1 MRSFGTQ
8 TNKLSASAAY
18 LQRNQWRE
26 KEKSVK
32 AQNERLRLFVD
43 SYKKK
48 LEQLKQECRIGKFLQ
63 ISEISE
69 LSSIKAKLI
78 KDQVMNYKVKS
89 LLGLKEQSDSAL
101 YYVTLLQYAIS
112 ILDQRSCLLFSVKL
126 HCKSTWK
133 VV

>member
-63 ISEISE
+63 ISENSE

-78 KDQVMNYKVKS
+78 LDQVMNYKVKS
-89 LLGLKEQSDSAL
+89 LLGLKQQSDSAL

-112 ILDQRSCLLFSVKL
+112 ILDQRSCLLFSVEL

>member
-78 KDQVMNYKVKS
+78 
-89 LLGLKEQSDSAL
+89 
-101 YYVTLLQYAIS
+101 
-112 ILDQRSCLLFSVKL
+112 
-126 HCKSTWK
+126 
-133 VV
+133 